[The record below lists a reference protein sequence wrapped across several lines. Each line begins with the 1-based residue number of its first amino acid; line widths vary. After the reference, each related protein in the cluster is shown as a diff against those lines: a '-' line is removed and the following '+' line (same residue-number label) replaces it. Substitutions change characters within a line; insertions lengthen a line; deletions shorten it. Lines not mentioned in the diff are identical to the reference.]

1 MPDVKRLARLAAVVL
16 IVATLL
22 AVPASADPTSP
33 LCSDGSYRARHPL
46 ICDTGGAFP
55 TIGGGGG
62 GESDGGLLGTIGRI
76 LGGLTGGLL

>member
-1 MPDVKRLARLAAVVL
+1 MPDVQRLTRLAAVVL
-16 IVATLL
+16 ITAILL

-33 LCSDGSYRARHPL
+33 LCGDGSYRARHPL
-46 ICDTGGAFP
+46 ICDTGGTFP

-62 GESDGGLLGTIGRI
+62 GQDGGLLGTIGRI